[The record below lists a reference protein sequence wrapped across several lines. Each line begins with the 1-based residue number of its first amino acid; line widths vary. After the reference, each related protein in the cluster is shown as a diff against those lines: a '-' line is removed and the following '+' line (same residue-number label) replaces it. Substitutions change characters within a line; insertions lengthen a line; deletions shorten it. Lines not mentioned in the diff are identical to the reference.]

1 MARGHLTRSP
11 SGHLTRQ
18 AGRSPD
24 SASGSIF
31 TLADGLADF
40 LVSGRARGLS
50 PKTLDWYRMIGER
63 FAAFRIRP
71 GSPRPRRAYG
81 RRRSWAR
88 ARSPTSYPSAARAT
102 ARSGSWVERWIGYQA
117 AANADD

>member
-24 SASGSIF
+24 SPSGSTF

-40 LVSGRARGLS
+40 LVSGRARGRNRVVPAGADERAAYDVLTT
-50 PKTLDWYRMIGER
+50 PTELQTRAFALIGVTPARM
-63 FAAFRIRP
+63 
-71 GSPRPRRAYG
+71 
-81 RRRSWAR
+81 
-88 ARSPTSYPSAARAT
+88 
-102 ARSGSWVERWIGYQA
+102 
-117 AANADD
+117 

>member
-1 MARGHLTRSP
+1 MWFEHGIADQRGGIPMARGHLTRSP

-24 SASGSIF
+24 SASGSTF
-31 TLADGLADF
+31 TLTDGLADF

-63 FAAFRIRP
+63 FAAP
-71 GSPRPRRAYG
+71 SG
-81 RRRSWAR
+81 R
-88 ARSPTSYPSAARAT
+88 
-102 ARSGSWVERWIGYQA
+102 A
-117 AANADD
+117 AAPTRR

>member
-1 MARGHLTRSP
+1 MTRGHLTRSQ

-18 AGRSPD
+18 TGRSPD
-24 SASGSIF
+24 SPSGSTY

-63 FAAFRIRP
+63 FAAFRTSRGADPALSAVNTAEARASRLAPGRGPCAVVGRGIRP
-71 GSPRPRRAYG
+71 LSPG
-81 RRRSWAR
+81 
-88 ARSPTSYPSAARAT
+88 
-102 ARSGSWVERWIGYQA
+102 VL
-117 AANADD
+117 